1 MIKVHVNIGEK
12 YKNDLPKKKKK
23 RVESGVKEGKKER
36 YGNLLV
42 WFNRVVTFPNNLNE
56 QIINKMGQGWRT
68 VSPQLYFDYLDIS
81 FSLAKLIFKTNSSTI
96 FQK

>member
-1 MIKVHVNIGEK
+1 MEKSTKMICQ
-12 YKNDLPKKKKK
+12 KKKK

-81 FSLAKLIFKTNSSTI
+81 FSLAKLIFKTNSSRV
-96 FQK
+96 F